1 MALAMEIQAKEK
13 SGLLKIMV
21 LGKIKQQV
29 NNFNKSSGLF
39 TDFVQ

>member
-1 MALAMEIQAKEK
+1 
-13 SGLLKIMV
+13 MV

-39 TDFVQ
+39 TDFVK